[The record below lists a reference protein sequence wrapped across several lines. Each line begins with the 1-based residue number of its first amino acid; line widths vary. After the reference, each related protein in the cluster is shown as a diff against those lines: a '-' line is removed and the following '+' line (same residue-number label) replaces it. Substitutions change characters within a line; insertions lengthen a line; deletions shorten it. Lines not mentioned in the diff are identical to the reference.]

1 MRTGLVTVQALPGQ
15 TDEAAK
21 NAEEIAWRPAT
32 SQMINKSRGAA
43 RLLTGSEFLHIRYR
57 YISSSQSRLRFRAE
71 VPIGHTVGTV
81 PYSFYKGSNL

>member
-32 SQMINKSRGAA
+32 SQMINKSRGDA
-43 RLLTGSEFLHIRYR
+43 RLLTGSEFLHIGILAAPSPGSGSVQKYR
-57 YISSSQSRLRFRAE
+57 
-71 VPIGHTVGTV
+71 
-81 PYSFYKGSNL
+81 